1 MENQKTRTTLS
12 VTINPHLYQRL
23 KEEIG
28 SRKISGFVE
37 KAIAK
42 ELGDYDDK
50 LEREQKEFQQS
61 LIRGYKAMAKN
72 KRLKKELVVWDETLN
87 DGFKD
92 E

>member
-1 MENQKTRTTLS
+1 MVNQRTKATLS
-12 VTINPHLYQRL
+12 VTVNPQLYQQL

-37 KAIAK
+37 RAIVK
-42 ELGDYDDK
+42 ELRECDNK
-50 LEREQKEFQQS
+50 LAREQKEFQQS

-72 KRLKKELVVWDETLN
+72 KKLKKELAVWDETLN
-87 DGFKD
+87 DGFKN

>member
-1 MENQKTRTTLS
+1 MVNQRIKATLS
-12 VTINPHLYQRL
+12 ITVNPHLYQRL

-28 SRKISGFVE
+28 NRKISGFVE

-42 ELGDYDDK
+42 ELGEYDNK

-72 KRLKKELVVWDETLN
+72 KKLKKELSL
-87 DGFKD
+87 
-92 E
+92 